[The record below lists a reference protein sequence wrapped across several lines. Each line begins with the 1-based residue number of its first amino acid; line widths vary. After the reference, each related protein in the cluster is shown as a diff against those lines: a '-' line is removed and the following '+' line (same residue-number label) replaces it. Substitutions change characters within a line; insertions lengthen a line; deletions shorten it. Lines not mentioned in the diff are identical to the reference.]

1 MNKLTK
7 WLLVDGSRPVVSAG
21 LAGLAFLVTF
31 WLTSLGLI
39 TFRPASTVGTMFG
52 SGVISGV
59 FSLITITLT
68 VNQLVL
74 SRVFG
79 TINGL
84 TDRIDGT
91 LDFRHT
97 VEDIAGRTES
107 PNDPAEFLSLIGETL
122 ADRAGVLEDELD
134 DPDESEYLSDLRS
147 YADRLTD
154 IEGTGDTMRIVSML
168 LGPAYAQLL
177 TATDSRVRS
186 EAFSEAATEELDAV
200 RDLLKAVAVA
210 RQFFKTIAI
219 QQDLAE
225 LSRRLVYLGIPVLLV
240 SFYIT
245 TTYTTLPSSTIAEPL
260 LPLVVSAGVAIVLLP
275 LAVLLS
281 HMVRLATIARFTVS
295 VGPFVPPEEQG

>member
-1 MNKLTK
+1 MHKLTK
-7 WLLVDGSRPVVSAG
+7 WVLVDGHRLVVSVLVAV
-21 LAGLAFLVTF
+21 LTFLVTF
-31 WLTSLGLI
+31 WLTSIGLV
-39 TFRPASTVGTMFG
+39 TFRPAGTVATMFG

-79 TINGL
+79 TVDGL
-84 TDRIDGT
+84 TDRLDGT

-97 VEDIAGRTES
+97 VEEIAERTES
-107 PNDPAEFLSLIGETL
+107 PNDPAEFLSLIGETID
-122 ADRAGVLEDELD
+122 DRAGRLDDELD
-134 DPDESEYLSDLRS
+134 GSDDEYLADLRS

-154 IEGTGDTMRIVSML
+154 VGGTGDTMRVVSML

-177 TATDSRVRS
+177 TATDARARNDKYS
-186 EAFSEAATEELDAV
+186 EDATEELDAV

-240 SFYIT
+240 SFYVT
-245 TTYTTLPSSTIAEPL
+245 TTYTTLPSSMVAEPL
-260 LPLVVSAGVAIVLLP
+260 LPLVVSAAVAVVLLP

-281 HMVRLATIARFTVS
+281 HMVRLATIARYTVS
-295 VGPFVPPEEQG
+295 VGPFVPPEERN